1 MYSARAARA
10 RFLYTERLGALGG
23 DGAPSTFVGRL
34 AWGGVALSGATF
46 RGVRLDTAEIAALTG
61 GEVVGDVVVAE
72 GATIDSRAVTPGAL
86 FVPVVAERDGHV
98 FIAAAVEAGAGAY
111 LTQQAPLDEVAAPA
125 VRVVDTSA
133 ALSVLGSHVR
143 DRIPTVIGVTGS
155 VGKTSVKDLAAAA
168 LSVRHRTAASY
179 RSFNNDLGV
188 PLTLV
193 NAPDDTEVAV
203 IEMGARGYGHIAR
216 LCEVARPDIAVV
228 TAVAHAH
235 TELFGTIDDVAEAK
249 AELVQA
255 LRGDGAAVLKE
266 TDERVKAMA
275 RHTSADVVTYGI
287 DRGDVR
293 VTELQLDGHLRPR
306 FRLVTPEGVISLQL
320 TVHGRHNA
328 ENAAAAVAVA
338 LLAGSSLDD
347 AAEGLSR
354 AQMSPFRM
362 ALHTTPSG
370 AVVVNDAYN
379 ANPESMRAALRSLA
393 DLECERRIAVVG
405 VMAEL
410 GDIAEDEHLAI
421 ARLAHDLGIELLAV
435 DAPLYGV
442 ESVPDVDAAA
452 ERLGALGPGDAVLL
466 KGSRV
471 AGLERLADLL
481 LAGAE
486 RGRAGARGL
495 PSWRK

>member
-1 MYSARAARA
+1 MAVRR
-10 RFLYTERLGALGG
+10 
-23 DGAPSTFVGRL
+23 GR
-34 AWGGVALSGATF
+34 GATF
-46 RGVRLDTAEIAALTG
+46 RRVRVDASEIAEITD
-61 GEVVGDVVVAE
+61 GEVVGPAGGGSGAGVTVE
-72 GATIDSRAVTPGAL
+72 GATIDSRAVPAGSL
-86 FVPVVAERDGHV
+86 FVPVVAERDGHE
-98 FIAAAVEAGAGAY
+98 FIEAAVAAGAVAY
-111 LTQQAPLDEVAAPA
+111 LTQQEPLESGAAADVVA
-125 VRVVDTSA
+125 VRVADTA
-133 ALSVLGSHVR
+133 DALTALGAHVR
-143 DRIPTVIGVTGS
+143 GRIPTVVGVTGS

-188 PLTLV
+188 PLTLF
-193 NAPDDTEVAV
+193 NAPDHTEVAV

-249 AELVQA
+249 AELVQS
-255 LRGDGAAVLKE
+255 LRDDGAAVLKE
-266 TDERVKAMA
+266 TDERVKAMV
-275 RHTSADVVTYGI
+275 RHTNADVVTYGI

-362 ALHTTPSG
+362 ALHTTAGG
-370 AVVVNDAYN
+370 AIVVNDAYN
-379 ANPESMRAALRSLA
+379 ANPESMRAALRALA
-393 DLECERRIAVVG
+393 DLDAQRRVAVLG

-421 ARLAHDLGIELLAV
+421 TRLADDLGIEVLAV

-442 ESVPDVDAAA
+442 ETVRDVDAAA
-452 ERLGALGPGDAVLL
+452 ERLGSLGSGDAVLL

-481 LAGAE
+481 LADA
-486 RGRAGARGL
+486 
-495 PSWRK
+495 S

>member
-1 MYSARAARA
+1 M
-10 RFLYTERLGALGG
+10 
-23 DGAPSTFVGRL
+23 
-34 AWGGVALSGATF
+34 
-46 RGVRLDTAEIAALTG
+46 RLDTSAIAAITDGEASVLPG
-61 GEVVGDVVVAE
+61 GGPDAGGVTVE
-72 GATIDSRAVTPGAL
+72 GATIDSRAVPAGSL
-86 FVPVVAERDGHV
+86 FVPVVADRDGHD
-98 FIAAAVEAGAGAY
+98 FIEAAVAAGAVAY
-111 LTQQAPLDEVAAPA
+111 LTQRDPLEAGAAADVVA
-125 VRVVDTSA
+125 VRVADTA
-133 ALSVLGSHVR
+133 DALTALGAHVR
-143 DRIPTVIGVTGS
+143 SRIPTVVGVTGS
-155 VGKTSVKDLAAAA
+155 VGKTSVKDLTAAA

-203 IEMGARGYGHIAR
+203 IEMGARGVGHIAR
-216 LCEVARPDIAVV
+216 LCDVVRPDIAVV

-235 TELFGTIDDVAEAK
+235 TELFGTIEDVAQAK
-249 AELVQA
+249 AELVLA
-255 LRGDGAAVLKE
+255 LEASGAAVLKE
-266 TDERVKAMA
+266 TDERVRAMA
-275 RHTSADVVTYGI
+275 RHTDADVVTYGI

-293 VTELQLDGHLRPR
+293 VTELELDGHLRPR
-306 FRLVTPEGVISLQL
+306 FRLVTPEGTISLHL

-362 ALHTTPSG
+362 ALHTTAAG
-370 AVVVNDAYN
+370 AIVVNDAYN
-379 ANPESMRAALRSLA
+379 ANPESMRAALRALA
-393 DLECERRIAVVG
+393 DLEAARRVAVLG

-410 GDIAEDEHLAI
+410 GDIAEGEHRAI
-421 ARLAHDLGIELLAV
+421 ARLAHELGIRVIAV

-442 ESVPDVDAAA
+442 EARDQVADIDAAA
-452 ERLGALGPGDAVLL
+452 DHLGALGAGDAVLL

-481 LAGAE
+481 LADA
-486 RGRAGARGL
+486 
-495 PSWRK
+495 

>member
-1 MYSARAARA
+1 M
-10 RFLYTERLGALGG
+10 RLDASEIAEIT
-23 DGAPSTFVGRL
+23 DGEVIGPSRGRPD
-34 AWGGVALSGATF
+34 AGGVT
-46 RGVRLDTAEIAALTG
+46 V
-61 GEVVGDVVVAE
+61 E
-72 GATIDSRAVTPGAL
+72 GATIDSRAVPAESL
-86 FVPVVAERDGHV
+86 FVPVVAERDGHE
-98 FIAAAVEAGAGAY
+98 FIEAAVAAGAAVY
-111 LTQQAPLDEVAAPA
+111 LTQRDPGEADRDLDAVA
-125 VRVVDTSA
+125 VRVGDTSA
-133 ALSVLGSHVR
+133 ALSAIGAHVR
-143 DRIPTVIGVTGS
+143 GRIPTVVGVTGS

-249 AELVQA
+249 AELVQS
-255 LRGDGAAVLKE
+255 LREEGAAVLKE
-266 TDERVKAMA
+266 TDERVKAMV
-275 RHTSADVVTYGI
+275 RHTNADIVTYGI

-306 FRLVTPEGVISLQL
+306 FRLVTPEGVITLQL

-362 ALHTTPSG
+362 ALHTTASG
-370 AVVVNDAYN
+370 AIVVNDAYN
-379 ANPESMRAALRSLA
+379 ANPESMRSALQALA
-393 DLECERRIAVVG
+393 DLEADRRVAVLG

-410 GDIAEDEHLAI
+410 GDIAEDEHRAI
-421 ARLAHDLGIELLAV
+421 TRLAHDLGIRVIAV

-442 ESVPDVDAAA
+442 DARDQVADFEVAA
-452 ERLGALGPGDAVLL
+452 DHLGTLGAGDAVLV

-481 LAGAE
+481 VTDD
-486 RGRAGARGL
+486 
-495 PSWRK
+495 S

>member
-1 MYSARAARA
+1 MEPGCHAAGP
-10 RFLYTERLGALGG
+10 ERYV
-23 DGAPSTFVGRL
+23 PS
-34 AWGGVALSGATF
+34 
-46 RGVRLDTAEIAALTG
+46 VRLDTAEIAALTG

-86 FVPVVAERDGHV
+86 FVPVVADRDGHV
-98 FIAAAVEAGAGAY
+98 FIAAAVEGGAVAY
-111 LTQQAPLDEVAAPA
+111 LTQGPPLDDVGAPA
-125 VRVVDTSA
+125 VRVADTSA
-133 ALSVLGSHVR
+133 ALTALGASVR

-168 LSVRHRTAASY
+168 LSVRHRTTASY

-193 NAPDDTEVAV
+193 NAPEGTEVAV
-203 IEMGARGYGHIAR
+203 VEMGARGYGHIAR

-249 AELVQA
+249 AELVQSLGA
-255 LRGDGAAVLKE
+255 DGAAVLKE
-266 TDERVKAMA
+266 TDERVRAMA
-275 RHTSADVVTYGI
+275 RHTNADIVTYGI
-287 DRGDVR
+287 ERGDVR
-293 VTELQLDGHLRPR
+293 VTELHLDGHLRPR

-320 TVHGRHNA
+320 SVHGRHNA
-328 ENAAAAVAVA
+328 ENAAAAVAIA
-338 LLAGSSLDD
+338 LLAGSTLDE

-370 AVVVNDAYN
+370 AIVVNDAYN

-393 DLECERRIAVVG
+393 DLECERRTAVLG

-421 ARLAHDLGIELLAV
+421 TRLAHDLGIEVLAV

-442 ESVPDVDAAA
+442 DTVADVDAAA
-452 ERLGALGPGDAVLL
+452 ERLGPLGPGDAVLL

-481 LAGAE
+481 LADA
-486 RGRAGARGL
+486 
-495 PSWRK
+495 PS